1 MEQDLKERL
10 NQLLLDFLDD
20 QGEYWIFIDWLKEK
34 GENLSDF
41 DLEDDE

>member
-1 MEQDLKERL
+1 MEQDSKERL

-20 QGEYWIFIDWLKEK
+20 QGDYWTFIDWLKEK
-34 GENLSDF
+34 GESPSEF